1 VEPPPEKAEGTKR
14 KGAPLSDAANG
25 NKRPRLSMAEE
36 ARIAAQKY
44 AAADRAVRS
53 AMISLGEMRRIQAD
67 YAAEDRAME
76 AEAALLAKEERAAAE
91 LKGEEMFRRG
101 LERMVH
107 ASHHMREH
115 AFRTAGFQPETDDE
129 TDDETVD
136 ETDDEAAVESPEPP
150 VFEAARF
157 RDANGCR

>member
-14 KGAPLSDAANG
+14 KGAPLSDAANK

-53 AMISLGEMRRIQAD
+53 AMISPGEMRRIQAD

-115 AFRTAGFQPETDDE
+115 AFRTAGFQPET
-129 TDDETVD
+129 VD